1 MLCALGRIEIK
12 NSFDPRANYY
22 SRRSAAEVDEL
33 FERKVKPWR
42 FSKSETTKQ
51 LSNEHELAKVEKSS
65 VV

>member
-1 MLCALGRIEIK
+1 MLCALDRNEIK
-12 NSFDPRANYY
+12 NLFDTRANYL